1 MEERHIASV
10 DLGTSKIALSI
21 AKVVGEDVQVV
32 YYKESPSQ
40 GIRNSYVINP
50 HKVETELRKAV
61 QEAQQELKIRIQQ
74 VIVGLPRYEVRQE
87 TATARTT
94 RTDEDAQITESEI
107 RTLKSLALETYPIGD
122 TNKEVIYGAV
132 AQSFS
137 TDDSFNELENDIIGM
152 AGAELEGNFKVFVG
166 QRRHSIN
173 IDNTF
178 NSLGIAIS
186 KKYFPPGIT
195 ARAVLKNEQMENG
208 VALLD
213 LGAGV
218 SSVTIFKGK
227 ILRYYA
233 AIPFG
238 GNTITNDIKAECGIS
253 FELAENLKKA
263 YGACMPNKLAN
274 LGEKIIQINDENG
287 QPNTRIAVKYLSE
300 IITARMREIIEALLY
315 CIQESGYSSEDDLR
329 GGVVITGGGANLV
342 GCAAYI
348 KELSGYSVKV
358 AAARPFFSCEGCAEA
373 RDPGAATSMGMI
385 LAAKA
390 DHTLNC
396 INMPP
401 IRKVGR
407 SMVQAPVPSGQPEE
421 TPAPASVQE
430 APAPAAPK
438 PEPIREAPAPK
449 PVEETVISPVDPK
462 IAPTDDESG
471 YGGTVFEQKEEEED
485 GGNRKKTKE
494 PKPKKDYSQR
504 FVWIKRVGKKIEE
517 GVGSIFD
524 DIKDEEV

>member
-21 AKVVGEDVQVV
+21 AKVIGDDVQMV

-74 VIVGLPRYEVRQE
+74 AIVGLPRYEVRQE

-94 RTDEDAQITESEI
+94 RTDEDAQITENEI

-238 GNTITNDIKAECGIS
+238 GNAITNDIKAECGIS
-253 FELAENLKKA
+253 FELAENIKKA

-358 AAARPFFSCEGCAEA
+358 AAARPFFSCEGCPEA

-401 IRKVGR
+401 VRRIGR
-407 SMVQAPVPSGQPEE
+407 GTAPAAAQPAHPEG
-421 TPAPASVQE
+421 TPAQPAGQE
-430 APAPAAPK
+430 APAPVEPQPETVRET
-438 PEPIREAPAPK
+438 PEPKRE
-449 PVEETVISPVDPK
+449 EETGNSPVDPK
-462 IAPTDDESG
+462 IAPTDGDEFE
-471 YGGTVFEQKEEEED
+471 GTVFGKPDAPDD
-485 GGNRKKTKE
+485 GDGKKPKTTKQ
-494 PKPKKDYSQR
+494 KKDYSQR

-524 DIKDEEV
+524 DIKEEEV